1 MVLRSKV
8 YKGDL
13 HPNIQQ
19 QATMKVL
26 KRNDSSEDVSFDKV
40 LNRLKKLSSNLTIDV
55 VEIAQ
60 KVCGHIYD
68 GVRTSELDELAA
80 QMCSSMIVDHP
91 DYGTLAARIAVSNHH
106 KTTSPSFSEV
116 IWVLYNH
123 YDGDGTHCPIVSPA
137 MYDIVNASKDK
148 LNSYID
154 YARDYEFDYFGF
166 KTLEKSYLLR
176 VDNVVVERPQHMW
189 MRVALGIHGTDIR
202 AALETYDLMSQ
213 KYFTH
218 ATPTLFNAGTPRPQC
233 SSCFLYAMKHDSVT
247 GIFES
252 LTDCAH
258 ISKFSGGI
266 GIHVHNI
273 RSKGSRIR
281 GTNGRSEGIIPMLR
295 VFNATARYINQAGKR
310 NGSIA
315 VYLEPHHADI
325 ERFLD
330 LRKNHGNDEERCR
343 DLFTAVWVSDLFME
357 RVEKDAMWSLMDPD
371 VCPGLEDV
379 YGDDYRQLYE
389 GFEAAGKVAKRVKA
403 QELWFKILES
413 QIETGV
419 PYLLF
424 KDSINKKNNQSNLG
438 TIKSSNLC
446 TEITEFSSA
455 EETAVCN
462 LASLGLPKYVVSGT
476 FDFVKL
482 HEVTK
487 VVTRNLNKIIDINFY
502 PIESARRSNMRHRPI
517 GIGIQGL
524 ADVFA
529 MMRIPFDS
537 DAARTLNKDIFE
549 TIYHAALESSM
560 EIAMQ
565 RHDAIK
571 QSAAGK
577 DVAAGASNASNAS
590 SAKCVSEA
598 LSSGIMNEF
607 ERDAGLVYRDR
618 PGAYASFD
626 GSPSSW
632 GILQYDMW
640 DIVPGDGRHDWTG
653 LKANI
658 RRYGLRNSL
667 LVAPMP
673 TASTAQILGN
683 NESFEPFTSNVFK
696 RKTMSGEFIVANKYL
711 IADLIRLK
719 LWNNDMKQQLIAMDG
734 SVQSLRIPDEIKA
747 LYKTT
752 WEIKMKTV
760 IDMAAD
766 RGAFIDQSQSMNLFV
781 EDPDFKK
788 LTSMHFYSW
797 RKGLKTGMYY
807 LRTRPKAS
815 TQKFTVDPN
824 VAKAMASASTTSRCA
839 EGSDSCLMCSS

>member
-1 MVLRSKV
+1 MHNHIKIGHSWKI
-8 YKGDL
+8 KGNNP
-13 HPNIQQ
+13 HN
-19 QATMKVL
+19 TNMRVL

-68 GVRTSELDELAA
+68 GVKTSELDELAA

-91 DYGTLAARIAVSNHH
+91 DYGALAARIAVSNHH

-116 IWVLYNH
+116 IGMLHNH
-123 YDGDGTHCPIVSPA
+123 FDGDGNHCPIVSKQL
-137 MYDIVNASKDK
+137 YDTVNSNKDK
-148 LNSYID
+148 LNTHID
-154 YARDYEFDYFGF
+154 YNRDYEFDYFGF

-176 VDNVVVERPQHMW
+176 IDKTVVERPQHMW
-189 MRVALGIHGTDIR
+189 MRVAVGIHGIDIR

-233 SSCFLYAMKHDSVT
+233 SSCFLYAMKHDSVA

-252 LTDCAH
+252 IGDCAQ

-281 GTNGRSEGIIPMLR
+281 GTNGHSEGIIPMLR

-315 VYLEPHHADI
+315 VYLEPHHADV

-330 LRKNHGNDEERCR
+330 LRKNHGNEEERCR

-357 RVEKDAMWSLMDPD
+357 RVETDSMWSLMDPNA
-371 VCPGLEDV
+371 CPGLDDV
-379 YGDDYRQLYE
+379 FGDAYREMYLGYE
-389 GFEAAGKVAKRVKA
+389 AEGKVVKRIKA

-424 KDSINKKNNQSNLG
+424 KDSINRKSNQANLG

-446 TEITEFSSA
+446 TEITEYSSPD
-455 EETAVCN
+455 ETAVCN
-462 LASLGLPKYVVSGT
+462 LASLGLPLYVRENG
-476 FDFVKL
+476 FDFAKL

-487 VVTRNLNKIIDINFY
+487 VVTKNLNKIIDINFY
-502 PIESARRSNMRHRPI
+502 PIESARRSNLLHRPI

-529 MMRIPFDS
+529 MMRVPFDS
-537 DAARTLNKDIFE
+537 DQARILNRDIFE
-549 TIYHAALESSM
+549 TIYHAALEASM
-560 EIAMQ
+560 ELAAYRHEIIA
-565 RHDAIK
+565 HT
-571 QSAAGK
+571 SAGR
-577 DVAAGASNASNAS
+577 D
-590 SAKCVSEA
+590 SAEPLDTDLK
-598 LSSGIMNEF
+598 SGVMNEY
-607 ERDAGLVYRDR
+607 ENRSGLIFRDR
-618 PGAYASFD
+618 PGAYASFE
-626 GSPSSW
+626 GSPSSK
-632 GILQYDMW
+632 GVLQFDMW
-640 DIVPGDGRHDWTG
+640 GVDPGNQRYDWTS
-653 LKANI
+653 LKDRI
-658 RRYGLRNSL
+658 VRYGLRNSL

-683 NESFEPFTSNVFK
+683 NESFEPFTSNIFK

-711 IADLIRLK
+711 IADMIRLG
-719 LWNNDMKQQLIAMDG
+719 LWTHDMKQQLIMYDG
-734 SVQSLRIPDEIKA
+734 SIQDVPSIPDDIKA

-766 RGAFIDQSQSMNLFV
+766 RGAFVDQSQSMNLFI

-815 TQKFTVDPN
+815 TQKFTVDPSLVKN
-824 VAKAMASASTTSRCA
+824 APKGSRLQAQQCD
-839 EGSDSCLMCSS
+839 GDVCLMCSS